1 MKKVMVLGA
10 GTMGA
15 GIAQIMAQAGFD
27 VVLKT
32 RRVPEALAIITKNLT
47 KLVEKGKMT
56 AEAKTEILARVK
68 GTNEV
73 ADGKD
78 ADIVIEAVLED
89 IALKQKIF
97 AELDEIMQPNAILA
111 TNTSSLS
118 ITQIGAFTK
127 RADKVIGMHFF
138 NPVTVMAL
146 VEVIKGAA
154 TSEETFQAVFEMSQ
168 KAGKTPV
175 KVEESPGFA
184 VNRILVPM
192 INEAAFV
199 LMEGVA
205 APEDID
211 IAMKLGAN
219 HPIGPLA
226 LGDLIGL
233 DVCLAVMEVL
243 YAEFGDGKYRPCP
256 LLRKMVRAGFLG
268 RKTGKG
274 FFKY

>member
-15 GIAQIMAQAGFD
+15 GIAQIMAQAGFE

-32 RRVPEALAIITKNLT
+32 RRVPEAMAIITKNLT
-47 KLVEKGKMT
+47 KLVDKGKMT
-56 AEAKTEILARVK
+56 NEAKTEILARVK
-68 GTNEV
+68 GTNAV

-89 IALKQKIF
+89 IELKKQIF
-97 AELDEIMQPNAILA
+97 AELDEVMQPNAILA

-118 ITQIGAFTK
+118 ITQIASFTK
-127 RADKVIGMHFF
+127 RPEKVIGMHFF
-138 NPVTVMAL
+138 NPVTVMQL

-154 TSEETFQAVFEMSQ
+154 TSEETYQAVFELSSQ
-168 KAGKTPV
+168 AGKTPV
-175 KVEESPGFA
+175 KIEESPGFA

-205 APEDID
+205 AAADID
-211 IAMKLGAN
+211 VAMKLGAN

-243 YAEFGDGKYRPCP
+243 HAETGDDKYRPCP

-274 FFKY
+274 FFQY